1 MLLVGPSCVH
11 LQSLV
16 CVSEMHRERGVV
28 SNTVLERQKGEGVKV
43 VVRAGITVVLAVDL
57 VWDILNLNSYPEEW
71 NEKQSV
77 F

>member
-1 MLLVGPSCVH
+1 
-11 LQSLV
+11 
-16 CVSEMHRERGVV
+16 MHRERGVV